1 MDPLDAS
8 WDDDE
13 QDRGNRPVTGNTA
26 ISGGG
31 ALAHSRYPLHV
42 FKANDGL
49 PRWLSDKG
57 STSRCR
63 NHGSAP
69 RSETIPHAA
78 GGLNLWAMSI
88 EWALQ
93 STEAASTEPVRPGA
107 RSTAGRRRRSEKPA
121 HSPRA
126 SLPGRKQRRV
136 HTARGPAPPE
146 TDDQLTK

>member
-42 FKANDGL
+42 FKGNDGL
-49 PRWLSDKG
+49 PRWLSGKG

-69 RSETIPHAA
+69 RSKTIPHAA
-78 GGLNLWAMSI
+78 GRLNLWATSI

-107 RSTAGRRRRSEKPA
+107 RSTAGGGDAVRS
-121 HSPRA
+121 
-126 SLPGRKQRRV
+126 L
-136 HTARGPAPPE
+136 HTARGHPSLGASRDE
-146 TDDQLTK
+146 YTQQEAQHRRKQTTN